1 MLMKLLGEIKGL
13 RAKRSDGRSIK
24 GEDMADA
31 VKLLEARVELLE
43 RDIREMQVTLVQLRG
58 KKIEASAP
66 PAPAKPPVP
75 EDASE
80 EILSWVN
87 QSSLLP
93 QLATLCFL
101 LVVALMLR
109 TVTDN
114 DILDKQL
121 GSLLGMTYA
130 AALIGY
136 GWYNYR
142 RSSPLAPV
150 FTICGAALMFTI
162 IVETHAHFASL
173 PSIPAYLLLMCTAAA
188 MAGISYRFRIAL
200 PMLVGT
206 LGMCIAAF
214 AVNYPNPIFPYLVLL
229 LLFANILGFFATR
242 LQRCSWLRWIILGLT
257 VFTFQ
262 VWAVKLGLSLSR
274 KVAVAGQALPWFLP
288 MVALLSAI
296 YLAISLYG
304 ILKDNSGKISRFDF
318 SLPTINVIWAF
329 LAMRYV
335 LTARGENIILL
346 GMFGAAV
353 AAAYLFLAF
362 WLGRRKIAGAPGTN
376 TFTLAGSVLLILSLP
391 LAAAGYALAYLPIL
405 AGAALAMAHLSAEW
419 RSGGVRVT
427 ALLLQLYVGIAL
439 GLALHGHDSAGFSFA
454 YAPATGMA
462 ALCALL
468 QFHWCRKTAP
478 PKESQIYSPFDKED
492 RSAVLLFMVA
502 LINGFLMLRVLLFLA
517 LTASPGDVANAFA
530 CIQSVVINASAA
542 GLMLFAFFRRNKEIR
557 SVALLVILIGGGN
570 VFLSDLF
577 ATRGF
582 PLVASVFSFGLAV
595 ALDSVILSRW
605 QRLGNPTPGKTT

>member
-1 MLMKLLGEIKGL
+1 
-13 RAKRSDGRSIK
+13 
-24 GEDMADA
+24 
-31 VKLLEARVELLE
+31 LLEARVELLE
-43 RDIREMQVTLVQLRG
+43 RDIKVLQVTLGQLQG
-58 KKIEASAP
+58 KKIEA
-66 PAPAKPPVP
+66 PAPMSPAEPAVP

-80 EILSWVN
+80 ELLSWVN
-87 QSSLLP
+87 QSALLP
-93 QLATLCFL
+93 QLATICFL

-136 GWYNYR
+136 GWYKYS

-150 FTICGAALMFTI
+150 FAICGAALMFTI
-162 IVETHAHFASL
+162 VVETHAHFASL
-173 PSIPAYLLLMCTAAA
+173 PSVPAYLLLMCTGAA
-188 MAGISYRFRIAL
+188 MAGISYKFRIAL

-214 AVNYPNPIFPYLVLL
+214 AIDYPNPIFPYLVLL
-229 LLFANILGFFATR
+229 LLFANVLGFFATR

-262 VWAVKLGLSLSR
+262 VWAVKLGLSLTR
-274 KVAVAGQALPWFLP
+274 NIEPPAGQALPWFLP

-304 ILKDNSGKISRFDF
+304 ILKDNSGKISSFDF

-335 LTARGENIILL
+335 LTAQGENIILL
-346 GMFGAAV
+346 GMFGAIV
-353 AAAYLFLAF
+353 AAAYLCLAF
-362 WLGRRKIAGAPGTN
+362 WMGGRGLLGAPGTN
-376 TFTLAGSVLLILSLP
+376 TFALAGSVLLIMALP
-391 LAAAGYALAYLPIL
+391 LAAAGYALAYLPLL
-405 AGAALAMAHLSAEW
+405 AGAALLMAYLSAEW

-439 GLALHGHDSAGFSFA
+439 TMALHGHDSAVSFG
-454 YAPATGMA
+454 YAPAAGIA
-462 ALCALL
+462 ALCALF
-468 QFHWCRKTAP
+468 QFHWCRKTP
-478 PKESQIYSPFDKED
+478 PPEESQVYSHFDKED
-492 RSAVLLFMVA
+492 RSAVLLFMVS
-502 LINGFLMLRVLLFLA
+502 LVNGFLMLRVLLFLA
-517 LTASPGDVANAFA
+517 LAASAGDMTNAFA
-530 CIQSVVINASAA
+530 CSQSVLINVSAA

-557 SVALLVILIGGGN
+557 NVAILVTLIGGGN

-595 ALDSVILSRW
+595 ALESVILSRW
-605 QRLGNPTPGKTT
+605 QRWGNSAPERTT